1 MRSPVGTMTLALA
14 GICSNLE
21 LAPDAA
27 LLPGHLPHSQP
38 CTPEDPAVA
47 ALAPPHGPSPCPAH
61 LQTFGCGRGSCS
73 VFCSVEHPGAFLLQN
88 EAPLRRT
95 EAICERKKHGL
106 LVVILASP
114 ACASPLSE
122 GSHTSPCLH
131 AAVSEIR
138 DTGCTGLT
146 SPPTSSS
153 RCQKPTQR
161 ITTKP

>member
-14 GICSNLE
+14 GVCSNLE

-38 CTPEDPAVA
+38 CTPEDPAVV

-61 LQTFGCGRGSCS
+61 LQTFGCGWRSCS

-88 EAPLRRT
+88 EAPPRRT
-95 EAICERKKHGL
+95 KAVCEQKKHGL
-106 LVVILASP
+106 LVILASL
-114 ACASPLSE
+114 ACTSPLSE

-131 AAVSEIR
+131 AAVSGIR

-146 SPPTSSS
+146 SPPTGSS
-153 RCQKPTQR
+153 RRQRPTQR